1 MHREFIEQMAAQLQS
16 FALRLAR
23 ETRRGEAA
31 GTPGSSRLSAL
42 AALAASG
49 PLSLAELAAADQVRA
64 PTMSRLVDGLVRDGL
79 VTRETVPTNR
89 RSVRIA
95 ITPEGTALLRS
106 ERKRRV
112 QRLADR
118 LERLGES
125 EQRALQRGVEL
136 LGRLTSGH

>member
-1 MHREFIEQMAAQLQS
+1 MNRDLVEQMAGQLQS

-23 ETRRGEAA
+23 EVRRGKAA
-31 GTPGSSRLSAL
+31 GTPGASRLSAL
-42 AALAASG
+42 AALASSG
-49 PLSLAELAAADQVRA
+49 PLSLAHLAAADQVRA

-89 RSVRIA
+89 RAVRIA
-95 ITPEGTALLRS
+95 ITPEGAALLGR

-112 QRLADR
+112 QHLADR

-125 EQRALQRGVEL
+125 EQRAVQRGVEL
-136 LGRLTSGH
+136 LGRVSGGP

>member
-1 MHREFIEQMAAQLQS
+1 MHRELIEQVAGQLQS

-23 ETRRGEAA
+23 ETRRDEAA
-31 GTPGSSRLSAL
+31 GTPGASRLSAL
-42 AALAASG
+42 AVLASSG
-49 PLSLAELAAADQVRA
+49 PLSLARLAAADQVRA
-64 PTMSRLVDGLVRDGL
+64 PTMSRLVDSLVHDGL
-79 VTRETVPTNR
+79 VTREIVPTNR
-89 RSVRIA
+89 RAVRIA
-95 ITPEGTALLRS
+95 ITPEGAALLSR

-136 LGRLTSGH
+136 LGRLAGGL

>member
-23 ETRRGEAA
+23 ETRRDEAA

-42 AALAASG
+42 AALATSG
-49 PLSLAELAAADQVRA
+49 PLSLARLAAADQVRA

-95 ITPEGTALLRS
+95 ITPEGTALLSR

-136 LGRLTSGH
+136 LGRLTSGR

>member
-1 MHREFIEQMAAQLQS
+1 MNRDLVEQIAGQLQS

-23 ETRRGEAA
+23 EVRRGEAA
-31 GTPGSSRLSAL
+31 GTPGASRLSAL
-42 AALAASG
+42 AALASLG
-49 PLSLAELAAADQVRA
+49 SLSLAQLAAADQVRA

-89 RSVRIA
+89 RAVRIA
-95 ITPEGTALLRS
+95 ITPEGAALLSR

-125 EQRALQRGVEL
+125 EQRAVQRGVEL
-136 LGRLTSGH
+136 LGRVSGRP